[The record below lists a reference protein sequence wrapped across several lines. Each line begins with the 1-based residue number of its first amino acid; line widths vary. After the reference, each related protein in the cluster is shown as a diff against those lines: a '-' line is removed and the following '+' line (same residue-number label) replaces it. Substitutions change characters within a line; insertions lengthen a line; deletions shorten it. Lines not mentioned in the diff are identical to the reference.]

1 MNDFK
6 DQAAETF
13 GLIIAYLLPGVVG
26 LFSLSLWSTSVD
38 TALKTFLTSASN
50 INLFLLVVIASLAI
64 GLMLAAIRGLIF
76 ERWHIFNLGYK
87 SKVTPLTSEE
97 FKALASP
104 EKFAPFRAI
113 VDAHYRYHQCW
124 GGILVVLPVF
134 YFGWVQNLA
143 EGAVLTVDFVLRT
156 LGVVGL
162 AVVTFLAAQ
171 GAYRKYVERAR
182 AILGGEQQPVATPP
196 QTTTSENVLIK
207 DDFLYIRT
215 DKQLIHQTKAD
226 QHWYDYP
233 NRTKHVKRILIKK
246 GNAIIADQMF
256 SPSEC
261 EITIWLG

>member
-1 MNDFK
+1 MDDFK
-6 DQAAETF
+6 DQAAEIF

-26 LFSLSLWSTSVD
+26 LFSLSLWSTSVND
-38 TALKTFLTSASN
+38 ALKTFLTSASN

-76 ERWHIFNLGYK
+76 ERWHIFNLGLK

-97 FKALASP
+97 FSALTSP

-124 GGILVVLPVF
+124 GGILTVLPIF
-134 YFGWVQNLA
+134 YFGWVQNSA
-143 EGAVLTVDFVLRT
+143 EPLLTLSFVLRT
-156 LGVVGL
+156 LGIVAL

-171 GAYRKYVERAR
+171 GAYRRYVERAR
-182 AILGGEQQPVATPP
+182 AILGGEQRPATSP
-196 QTTTSENVLIK
+196 QMTAKENILIK
-207 DDFLYIRT
+207 DDFLYIRV
-215 DKQLIHQTKAD
+215 DEQLIHQAKAD

-233 NRTKHVKRILIKK
+233 DRTKHVKRILIKK
-246 GNAIIADQMF
+246 GNAVIADQAF